1 MKFNPREFIKDNKL
15 VLKNSVGNRLV
26 AAVAVMALPIALL
39 TFAVYQAQEEKVS
52 QAVAEEKG
60 MSYLRPVLD
69 LMVTL
74 SERRDITALQLSS
87 YSSFQ
92 NLLEEQ
98 TARVDDKVAA
108 VSSAQSK
115 YASSL
120 GESESWQQ
128 VENNWQALREDSLN
142 FSEDRGLPEHNLLL
156 AELFDHGSRV
166 ADLSGLSLDPGA
178 ESSRMIDFS
187 VNKMPRLLDQLGL
200 LRLRVTEVSE
210 RGSLTVEDNIELTGA
225 KFIVN
230 EQIAELK
237 TDFNLGFKEG
247 TALRAQL
254 EPSFLAFI
262 ESVGRVIEDANIIED
277 DFLLGIEANTGEGY
291 LLEVELESRTEHVF
305 ENATQSIALGAEFL
319 SVVDQ
324 NLKSHL
330 QARVDAAVATQN
342 VYLGSAAL
350 ALVIA
355 LILSVF
361 TIRSVTTPIAKLN
374 AVALAV
380 AEGDS
385 EARSGLSSSDEI
397 GELGRQV
404 DLMIDTQVATAQ
416 QISEENEQLNDSI
429 IGILQ
434 AASVLTTN
442 DLTVKVPVAEDITGA
457 ISDAL
462 NTISGSTSDVL
473 GEVVSIAELVAERAG
488 EVQGQATTVTSLS
501 EEERKV
507 VASAK
512 QRLDTA
518 STSMMKIAQT
528 ARLCNEAAGEAIGT
542 TEQAQATVGGTIGGI
557 NLIRDTIR
565 ETEKR
570 IKRLGERSQEIGG
583 VVSLINN
590 IAERTHILALNASMH
605 AASAGEA
612 GRGFAVV
619 ANEVQRL
626 AENSREA
633 TADISSLVNN
643 IQVETADT
651 VVTMNEVISRV
662 VSGTALAEQAG
673 NEMKETRETTAKL
686 VNLVEQIASDSL
698 NQAKLSKVLRED
710 HDAIEDSST
719 QTYQNLEA
727 QMGNTKSLVALSSR
741 LLESVG
747 VFTLPRKISNVTP
760 IDSAVDNAVDVGLQ
774 SAELGA

>member
-1 MKFNPREFIKDNKL
+1 MKFNPREIIKDKKL
-15 VLKNSVGNRLV
+15 VLKNSVGNRL
-26 AAVAVMALPIALL
+26 AGAVFVMVLPIALL
-39 TFAVYQAQEEKVS
+39 TFAVYQDQEEKVS
-52 QAVAEEKG
+52 QAVSEEQG

-98 TARVDDKVAA
+98 TAKVDAKVEA
-108 VSSAQSK
+108 VSMAQGRNGKLLDQS
-115 YASSL
+115 
-120 GESESWQQ
+120 
-128 VENNWQALREDSLN
+128 NNWKNIQENWQVLREDSLN
-142 FSEDRGLPEHNLLL
+142 FSEDRGLPEHNSLLTD
-156 AELFDHGSRV
+156 LFKHSSNV
-166 ADLSGLSLDPGA
+166 ADQAGLYLDPGS
-178 ESSRMIDFS
+178 ESSRLIDLS
-187 VNKMPRLLDQLGL
+187 ISKMPRLLDQLGL

-210 RGSLTVEDNIELTGA
+210 RGSLTPEDNIDLTSA
-225 KFIVN
+225 KSIVMT
-230 EQIAELK
+230 QLDGLT
-237 TDFNLGFKEG
+237 TDFNLAFAEG
-247 TALRAQL
+247 TELRNHL
-254 EPSFLAFI
+254 EPAFVAFT
-262 ESVGRVIEDANIIED
+262 ESVARVTEDANIIED
-277 DFLLGIEANTGEGY
+277 DFLLGLEANTGDGY
-291 LLEVELESRTEHVF
+291 LLEVELESRTDHVF
-305 ENATQSIALGAEFL
+305 ENATNAIALGADFL
-319 SVVDQ
+319 SAVDGQ
-324 NLKSHL
+324 LKVYL
-330 QARVDAAVATQN
+330 QTRVDAAVATQN
-342 VYLGSAAL
+342 MYLGSAAL
-350 ALVIA
+350 ALVVA
-355 LILSVF
+355 LLLSVF
-361 TIRSVTTPIAKLN
+361 TIRSVTTPIAALN

-380 AEGDS
+380 AQGDT
-385 EARSGLSSSDEI
+385 EARSGLTSSDEI
-397 GELGRQV
+397 GELGQQV
-404 DLMIDTQVATAQ
+404 DRMIDTQVETAR

-434 AASVLTTN
+434 AASALTTN

-462 NTISGSTSDVL
+462 NTISRSTSDVL
-473 GEVVSIAELVAERAG
+473 GEVVGIAELVAERAD

-501 EEERKV
+501 EAERKV

-518 STSMMKIAQT
+518 SSSMMKIAQT
-528 ARLCNEAAGEAIGT
+528 ARLCNEAAGDAIGT
-542 TEQAQATVGGTIGGI
+542 TEQAQSTVGDTIEGI

-633 TADISSLVNN
+633 TADIASLVNN

-662 VSGTALAEQAG
+662 VSGTALAERAG
-673 NEMKETRETTAKL
+673 SEMKETRETTAKL
-686 VNLVEQIASDSL
+686 VSLVEQIASDSL
-698 NQAKLSKVLRED
+698 SQAKLSKVLRED

-719 QTYQNLEA
+719 QTFENLET
-727 QMGNTKSLVALSSR
+727 QMGQTQSLVSLSTR
-741 LLESVG
+741 LLKSVG
-747 VFTLPRKISNVTP
+747 VFTLPRTTSNVTA
-760 IDSAVDNAVDVGLQ
+760 IDSAVDTQLK

>member
-1 MKFNPREFIKDNKL
+1 MKFNPREFIKGNKL

-26 AAVAVMALPIALL
+26 TAVAVMALPIALL
-39 TFAVYQAQEEKVS
+39 TFAVYQTQEEKVS
-52 QAVAEEKG
+52 QAVAEEQG

-98 TARVDDKVAA
+98 TTRVDDKVAA
-108 VSSAQSK
+108 VDSAHNK
-115 YASSL
+115 YASML
-120 GESESWQQ
+120 GQSDSWQQ
-128 VENNWQALREDSLN
+128 IAGNWQTLREDNLN
-142 FSEDRGLPEHNLLL
+142 FSQDRGLPEHNLLL
-156 AELFDHGSRV
+156 SELFAHGSRV
-166 ADLSGLSLDPGA
+166 ADQSGLNLDPGN
-178 ESSRMIDFS
+178 ESSRMIDLS

-225 KFIVN
+225 KFIVK
-230 EQIAELK
+230 EQINELK
-237 TDFNLGFKEG
+237 TDFNLAFNEG
-247 TALRAQL
+247 SVLRARL
-254 EPSFLAFI
+254 EPTFLSFI
-262 ESVGRVIEDANIIED
+262 ESVSQVIEDANIIED

-319 SVVDQ
+319 AVVDQ

-330 QARVDAAVATQN
+330 QARVDEAVATQN
-342 VYLGSAAL
+342 IYLGSAAL
-350 ALVIA
+350 ALFVA
-355 LILSVF
+355 LVLSVL
-361 TIRSVTTPIAKLN
+361 TIRSVTTPIARLN

-434 AASVLTTN
+434 AASALTTN

-462 NTISGSTSDVL
+462 NTISRSTSDVL
-473 GEVVSIAELVAERAG
+473 GEVVGIAELVAERAD

-501 EEERKV
+501 EDERKV

-518 STSMMKIAQT
+518 SSSMMKIAQT
-528 ARLCNEAAGEAIGT
+528 ARLCNEAAGDAIGT
-542 TEQAQATVGGTIGGI
+542 TEQAQSTVGDTIEGI

-633 TADISSLVNN
+633 TADIASLVNN

-673 NEMKETRETTAKL
+673 SEMKETRETTAKL
-686 VNLVEQIASDSL
+686 VGLVEQIASDSL

-719 QTYQNLEA
+719 QTYENLDA
-727 QMGNTKSLVALSSR
+727 QMGNTKSLVNLSTR

-747 VFTLPRKISNVTP
+747 VFTLPRKVSNVTP
-760 IDSAVDNAVDVGLQ
+760 IDSALDTGLQ

>member
-1 MKFNPREFIKDNKL
+1 MKFNPREFIKGNKL

-26 AAVAVMALPIALL
+26 TAVAVMALPIALL
-39 TFAVYQAQEEKVS
+39 TFAVYQTQEEKVS
-52 QAVAEEKG
+52 QAVAEEQG

-98 TARVDDKVAA
+98 TTRVDDKVAA
-108 VSSAQSK
+108 VDSAHNK
-115 YASSL
+115 YASML
-120 GESESWQQ
+120 GQSDSWQQ
-128 VENNWQALREDSLN
+128 IAGNWQTLREDNLN
-142 FSEDRGLPEHNLLL
+142 FSQDRGLPEHNLLL
-156 AELFDHGSRV
+156 SELFAHGSRV
-166 ADLSGLSLDPGA
+166 ADQSGLNLDPGN
-178 ESSRMIDFS
+178 ESSRMIDLS

-225 KFIVN
+225 KFIVK
-230 EQIAELK
+230 EQINELK
-237 TDFNLGFKEG
+237 TDFNLAFNEG
-247 TALRAQL
+247 SVLRARL
-254 EPSFLAFI
+254 EPTFLSFI
-262 ESVGRVIEDANIIED
+262 ESVSQVIEDANIIED

-319 SVVDQ
+319 AVVDQ

-330 QARVDAAVATQN
+330 QARVDEAVATQN
-342 VYLGSAAL
+342 IYLGSAAL
-350 ALVIA
+350 ALFVA
-355 LILSVF
+355 LVLSVL

-434 AASVLTTN
+434 AASALTTN

-462 NTISGSTSDVL
+462 NTISRSTSDVL
-473 GEVVSIAELVAERAG
+473 GEVVGIAELVAERAD

-501 EEERKV
+501 EDERKV

-518 STSMMKIAQT
+518 SSSMMKIAQT
-528 ARLCNEAAGEAIGT
+528 ARLCNEAAGDAIGT
-542 TEQAQATVGGTIGGI
+542 TEQAQSTVGDTIEGI

-633 TADISSLVNN
+633 TADIASLVNN

-673 NEMKETRETTAKL
+673 SEMKETRETTAKL
-686 VNLVEQIASDSL
+686 VGLVEQIASDSL

-719 QTYQNLEA
+719 QTYENLDA
-727 QMGNTKSLVALSSR
+727 QMGNTKSLVNLSTR

-747 VFTLPRKISNVTP
+747 VFTLPRKVSNVTP
-760 IDSAVDNAVDVGLQ
+760 IDSALDTGLQ

>member
-1 MKFNPREFIKDNKL
+1 MKFNPREFIKDNKR
-15 VLKNSVGNRLV
+15 VFKNSVGNRLV
-26 AAVAVMALPIALL
+26 AAVAVLALPIALL
-39 TFAVYQAQEEKVS
+39 TYTVYQTQEEKVS
-52 QAVAEEKG
+52 QAVAEEQG

-98 TARVDDKVAA
+98 TTRVDDKVAA
-108 VSSAQSK
+108 VGSAHNR
-115 YASSL
+115 YANML
-120 GESESWQQ
+120 GGSDSWQQ
-128 VENNWQALREDSLN
+128 IESNWQTLREDNLN
-142 FSEDRGLPEHNLLL
+142 FSQDRGLPEHNLLL
-156 AELFDHGSRV
+156 TELFAHGSRV
-166 ADLSGLSLDPGA
+166 AEQSGLNLDPGN
-178 ESSRMIDFS
+178 ESSSMIDLS
-187 VNKMPRLLDQLGL
+187 INKMPRLLDQLGL

-230 EQIAELK
+230 AQIDELK
-237 TDFNLGFKEG
+237 TDFYLAFSEG
-247 TALRAQL
+247 SSLRTQL
-254 EPSFLAFI
+254 EPTFLAFI
-262 ESVGRVIEDANIIED
+262 ESVSQVIEDANIIED

-305 ENATQSIALGAEFL
+305 ENATQSIALGSEFL
-319 SVVDQ
+319 AVVDQ
-324 NLKSHL
+324 NLKLNL
-330 QARVDAAVATQN
+330 QARVDDALATQN

-350 ALVIA
+350 ALVVA
-355 LILSVF
+355 LFLSVF
-361 TIRSVTTPIAKLN
+361 TIRSVTTPIARLN

-385 EARSGLSSSDEI
+385 EARSGLNSSDEI

-416 QISEENEQLNDSI
+416 QITEENEQLNDSI

-434 AASVLTTN
+434 AASALTTN

-462 NTISGSTSDVL
+462 NTISRSTSDVL
-473 GEVVSIAELVAERAG
+473 GEVVGIAELVAERAD

-507 VASAK
+507 VANAK

-518 STSMMKIAQT
+518 SNSMMKIAQT

-542 TEQAQATVGGTIGGI
+542 TEQAQATVGDTIEGI

-633 TADISSLVNN
+633 TADIASLVNN

-673 NEMKETRETTAKL
+673 SEMKETRETTAKL

-719 QTYQNLEA
+719 QTYENLDA
-727 QMGNTKSLVALSSR
+727 QMGNTKSLVNLSTR

-747 VFTLPRKISNVTP
+747 VFTLPRQASNVTP
-760 IDSAVDNAVDVGLQ
+760 IDSALDTSLQ
-774 SAELGA
+774 TAEQGA

>member
-39 TFAVYQAQEEKVS
+39 TFAVYQTQEEKVS

-108 VSSAQSK
+108 VGSAQGQ
-115 YASSL
+115 YAGNL
-120 GESESWQQ
+120 GESDSWQQ
-128 VENNWQALREDSLN
+128 VESNWQALREDSLN
-142 FSEDRGLPEHNLLL
+142 FSNDRGLPEHNLLL
-156 AELFDHGSRV
+156 AQLFDHGSRV
-166 ADLSGLSLDPGA
+166 ADVSGLSLDPGA

-237 TDFNLGFKEG
+237 TDFNLGFQEG

-254 EPSFLAFI
+254 EPTFLAFI

-277 DFLLGIEANTGEGY
+277 DFLLGIEENTGEGY
-291 LLEVELESRTEHVF
+291 LLEVQLESRTEHVF

-319 SVVDQ
+319 NVVDQ
-324 NLKSHL
+324 NLRTHL
-330 QARVDAAVATQN
+330 QIRVDEAVATQN

-350 ALVIA
+350 ALVVA

-361 TIRSVTTPIAKLN
+361 TIRSVTAPIAKLN

-380 AEGDS
+380 AEGDA

-434 AASVLTTN
+434 AASSLTTN

-462 NTISGSTSDVL
+462 NTISNSTSDVL
-473 GEVVSIAELVAERAG
+473 GEVVGIAELVAERAG

-501 EEERKV
+501 EDERKV

-518 STSMMKIAQT
+518 SSSMMKIAQT
-528 ARLCNEAAGEAIGT
+528 ARLCNEAAGAAIGT
-542 TEQAQATVGGTIGGI
+542 TEQAQATVGDTIGGI

-633 TADISSLVNN
+633 TADIASLVNN

-673 NEMKETRETTAKL
+673 SEMKETRETTAKL

-698 NQAKLSKVLRED
+698 NQAKLNKVLRED

-719 QTYQNLEA
+719 QTYENLEA
-727 QMGNTKSLVALSSR
+727 QMGNTKSLVNLSTR

-747 VFTLPRKISNVTP
+747 VFTLPRKASNVTP
-760 IDSAVDNAVDVGLQ
+760 IDSSVDVGLQ

>member
-1 MKFNPREFIKDNKL
+1 
-15 VLKNSVGNRLV
+15 
-26 AAVAVMALPIALL
+26 
-39 TFAVYQAQEEKVS
+39 
-52 QAVAEEKG
+52 
-60 MSYLRPVLD
+60 
-69 LMVTL
+69 
-74 SERRDITALQLSS
+74 
-87 YSSFQ
+87 
-92 NLLEEQ
+92 
-98 TARVDDKVAA
+98 
-108 VSSAQSK
+108 
-115 YASSL
+115 
-120 GESESWQQ
+120 
-128 VENNWQALREDSLN
+128 
-142 FSEDRGLPEHNLLL
+142 
-156 AELFDHGSRV
+156 
-166 ADLSGLSLDPGA
+166 
-178 ESSRMIDFS
+178 MIDFS
-187 VNKMPRLLDQLGL
+187 VYKMPRFLDQLGL
-200 LRLRVTEVSE
+200 LRLRLTEVSE

-225 KFIVN
+225 KFVVN

-237 TDFNLGFKEG
+237 TTFDLSFEDG
-247 TALRAQL
+247 TAVRAQL
-254 EPSFLAFI
+254 EPTFLAFI
-262 ESVGRVIEDANIIED
+262 ESVERVIEDANIIED
-277 DFLLGIEANTGEGY
+277 DFLLGIETNTGEGY
-291 LLEVELESRTEHVF
+291 LLEVELEGRTEQVF
-305 ENATQSIALGAEFL
+305 ENATKSIALGAEFL
-319 SVVDQ
+319 RAVEQ

-330 QARVDAAVATQN
+330 QSRVDEAIATQN
-342 VYLGSAAL
+342 LYLGSAAL
-350 ALVIA
+350 ALIVA
-355 LILSVF
+355 LLLAVF

-380 AEGDS
+380 AKGDS
-385 EARSGLSSSDEI
+385 DARSGLTSSDEI

-416 QISEENEQLNDSI
+416 QITEENDQLNESI
-429 IGILQ
+429 ISILQ

-462 NTISGSTSDVL
+462 NTISNSTAEVL
-473 GEVVSIAELVAERAG
+473 GEVVGIAELVAERAN
-488 EVQGQATTVTSLS
+488 EVQGQASAVTSLS

-507 VASAK
+507 VANAK
-512 QRLDTA
+512 QRLDSA

-542 TEQAQATVGGTIGGI
+542 TEQAQATVGDTIGGI

-570 IKRLGERSQEIGG
+570 IKRLGERSQEVGG

-673 NEMKETRETTAKL
+673 NEMKETQQTTAKL
-686 VNLVEQIASDSL
+686 VSLVEQIANDSL

-719 QTYQNLEA
+719 QTYKNLEA
-727 QMGNTKSLVALSSR
+727 QMGNTKSLVSLSTN
-741 LLESVG
+741 LLASVG
-747 VFTLPRKISNVTP
+747 VFTLPRKVSNVTP
-760 IDSAVDNAVDVGLQ
+760 IDSTVDVGLQ

>member
-1 MKFNPREFIKDNKL
+1 MKFNPREFIKDNKSL
-15 VLKNSVGNRLV
+15 FKNSVGNRLV
-26 AAVAVMALPIALL
+26 AAVAVMALPIAFL
-39 TFAVYQAQEEKVS
+39 TFAVYQTQQEKVS
-52 QAVAEEKG
+52 LAVAEEKG

-74 SERRDITALQLSS
+74 SERRDIAALQLSS

-98 TARVDDKVAA
+98 TARVDDRVAA
-108 VSSAQSK
+108 VASAQGE
-115 YASSL
+115 YASSF
-120 GESESWQQ
+120 GESDSWQKI
-128 VENNWQALREDSLN
+128 ESNWQALREDTLN
-142 FSEDRGLPEHNLLL
+142 FSQDRGLPEHNSLLTQ
-156 AELFDHGSRV
+156 LFDHSSTV
-166 ADLSGLSLDPGA
+166 ADMSGLSIDPAA
-178 ESSRMIDFS
+178 ESSHMIDFS

-225 KFIVN
+225 KFVVK
-230 EQIAELK
+230 EQIEEIK
-237 TDFNLGFKEG
+237 TSFNLGFEEG
-247 TALRAQL
+247 SELRAEL
-254 EPSFLAFI
+254 EPTFLAFI
-262 ESVGRVIEDANIIED
+262 ESVERVIEDANIIED
-277 DFLLGIEANTGEGY
+277 DFLLGIETNTGEGY

-305 ENATQSIALGAEFL
+305 ENATKSIALGAEFL
-319 SVVDQ
+319 SEVEQ
-324 NLKSHL
+324 SLRSHL
-330 QARVDAAVATQN
+330 QARVNTAVATQN
-342 VYLGSAAL
+342 IYLGSAAL
-350 ALVIA
+350 ALIIA

-385 EARSGLSSSDEI
+385 QARSGLSSSDEI
-397 GELGRQV
+397 GDLGRQV

-434 AASVLTTN
+434 AASALTTN

-462 NTISGSTSDVL
+462 NTISNSTSEVL
-473 GEVVSIAELVAERAG
+473 GEVVGIAELVAKRAD

-507 VASAK
+507 VADAK

-542 TEQAQATVGGTIGGI
+542 TEQAQATVGDTIGGI

-570 IKRLGERSQEIGG
+570 IKRLGERSQEVGG

-673 NEMKETRETTAKL
+673 NEMKETQETTAKL
-686 VNLVEQIASDSL
+686 VNLVEQIANDSL

-719 QTYQNLEA
+719 QTYKNLEA
-727 QMGNTKSLVALSSR
+727 QMGNTKSLVGLSTR

-747 VFTLPRKISNVTP
+747 VFTLPRKVSNVRP
-760 IDSAVDNAVDVGLQ
+760 IDSAVDAGLQ
-774 SAELGA
+774 SAEQGA

>member
-1 MKFNPREFIKDNKL
+1 MKFNPREFIQNNQQ
-15 VLKNSVGNRLV
+15 VFKNSVGNRLV
-26 AAVAVMALPIALL
+26 AAIVVMALPIVLL
-39 TFAVYQAQEEKVS
+39 TITVYQTQQEKVS
-52 QAVAEEKG
+52 QAIAEAEG
-60 MSYLRPVLD
+60 LSYLRPVLG
-69 LMVTL
+69 LMVSL

-98 TARVDDKVAA
+98 TARVDERVAA
-108 VSSAQSK
+108 VAAAQNQ
-115 YASSL
+115 YADNL
-120 GESESWQQ
+120 GESNSWQQ
-128 VENNWQALREDSLN
+128 IESNWQALREDNLN

-156 AELFDHGSRV
+156 AELFDHSSTV
-166 ADLSGLSLDPGA
+166 ADVSGLSLDPGT

-187 VNKMPRLLDQLGL
+187 VYKMPRFLDQLGL
-200 LRLRVTEVSE
+200 LRLRLTEVSE

-225 KFIVN
+225 KFVVN

-237 TDFNLGFKEG
+237 TTFDLSFEDG
-247 TALRAQL
+247 TAVRAQL
-254 EPSFLAFI
+254 EPTFLAFI
-262 ESVGRVIEDANIIED
+262 ESVERVIEDANIIED
-277 DFLLGIEANTGEGY
+277 DFLLGIETNTGEGY
-291 LLEVELESRTEHVF
+291 LLEVELEGRTEQVF
-305 ENATQSIALGAEFL
+305 ENATKSIALGAEFL
-319 SVVDQ
+319 RAVEQ

-330 QARVDAAVATQN
+330 QSRVDEAIATQN
-342 VYLGSAAL
+342 LYLGSAAL
-350 ALVIA
+350 ALIVA
-355 LILSVF
+355 LLLAVF

-380 AEGDS
+380 AKGDS
-385 EARSGLSSSDEI
+385 DARSGLTSSDEI

-416 QISEENEQLNDSI
+416 QITEENDQLNESI
-429 IGILQ
+429 ISILQ

-462 NTISGSTSDVL
+462 NTISNSTAEVL
-473 GEVVSIAELVAERAG
+473 GEVVGIAELVAERAN
-488 EVQGQATTVTSLS
+488 EVQGQASAVTSLS

-507 VASAK
+507 VANAK
-512 QRLDTA
+512 QRLDSA

-542 TEQAQATVGGTIGGI
+542 TEQAQATVGDTIGGI

-570 IKRLGERSQEIGG
+570 IKRLGERSQEVGG

-673 NEMKETRETTAKL
+673 NEMKETQQTTAKL
-686 VNLVEQIASDSL
+686 VSLVEQIANDSL

-719 QTYQNLEA
+719 QTYKNLEA
-727 QMGNTKSLVALSSR
+727 QMGNTKSLVSLSTN
-741 LLESVG
+741 LLASVG
-747 VFTLPRKISNVTP
+747 VFTLPRKVSNVTP
-760 IDSAVDNAVDVGLQ
+760 IDSAVDVGLQ

>member
-1 MKFNPREFIKDNKL
+1 MKFNPREFIKGNKL

-26 AAVAVMALPIALL
+26 TAVAVMALPIALL
-39 TFAVYQAQEEKVS
+39 TFAVYQTQEEKVS
-52 QAVAEEKG
+52 QAVAEEQG

-98 TARVDDKVAA
+98 TTRVDDKVAA
-108 VSSAQSK
+108 VDSAHNK
-115 YASSL
+115 YASML
-120 GESESWQQ
+120 GQSDSWQQ
-128 VENNWQALREDSLN
+128 IASNWQTLREDNLN
-142 FSEDRGLPEHNLLL
+142 FSQDRGLPEHNLLL
-156 AELFDHGSRV
+156 SELFAHGSRV
-166 ADLSGLSLDPGA
+166 ADQSGLNLDPGN
-178 ESSRMIDFS
+178 ESSRMIDLS

-225 KFIVN
+225 KFIVK
-230 EQIAELK
+230 EQINELK
-237 TDFNLGFKEG
+237 TDFNLAFNEG
-247 TALRAQL
+247 SALRARL
-254 EPSFLAFI
+254 EPTFLSFI
-262 ESVGRVIEDANIIED
+262 ESVSQVIEDANIIED

-305 ENATQSIALGAEFL
+305 EHATQSIALGAEFL
-319 SVVDQ
+319 AVVDQ

-330 QARVDAAVATQN
+330 QARVDDAVATQN
-342 VYLGSAAL
+342 IYLGSAAL
-350 ALVIA
+350 ALFVA
-355 LILSVF
+355 LVLSVL
-361 TIRSVTTPIAKLN
+361 TIRSVTTPIARLN

-385 EARSGLSSSDEI
+385 EARSGLNSSDEI

-434 AASVLTTN
+434 AASALTTN

-462 NTISGSTSDVL
+462 NTISRSTSDVL
-473 GEVVSIAELVAERAG
+473 GEVVGIAELVAERAD

-518 STSMMKIAQT
+518 SSSMMKIAQT

-542 TEQAQATVGGTIGGI
+542 TEQAQATVGDTIEGI

-633 TADISSLVNN
+633 TADIASLVNN

-673 NEMKETRETTAKL
+673 SEMKETRETTAKL
-686 VNLVEQIASDSL
+686 VGLVEQIASDSL

-719 QTYQNLEA
+719 QTYENLDA
-727 QMGNTKSLVALSSR
+727 QMGNTKSLVNLSTR

-747 VFTLPRKISNVTP
+747 VFTLPRQASNVTP
-760 IDSAVDNAVDVGLQ
+760 IDSALDTSLQ
-774 SAELGA
+774 TAEQGA

>member
-39 TFAVYQAQEEKVS
+39 TFAVYQTQEEKVS

-108 VSSAQSK
+108 VGSAQSQ
-115 YASSL
+115 YAGNL
-120 GESESWQQ
+120 GESDSWQQ
-128 VENNWQALREDSLN
+128 VESNWQALREDSLN
-142 FSEDRGLPEHNLLL
+142 FSNDRGLPEHNLLL
-156 AELFDHGSRV
+156 AQLFDHGSRV
-166 ADLSGLSLDPGA
+166 ADVSGLSLDPGA

-230 EQIAELK
+230 EQIEELK
-237 TDFNLGFKEG
+237 TDFNLGFQEG

-254 EPSFLAFI
+254 EPTFLAFI

-277 DFLLGIEANTGEGY
+277 DFLLGIEENTGEGY
-291 LLEVELESRTEHVF
+291 LLEVQLESRTEHVF

-319 SVVDQ
+319 NVVDQ
-324 NLKSHL
+324 NLRSHL
-330 QARVDAAVATQN
+330 QIRVDEAVATQN

-350 ALVIA
+350 ALVVA

-361 TIRSVTTPIAKLN
+361 TIRSVTAPIAKLN

-380 AEGDS
+380 AEGDA

-434 AASVLTTN
+434 AASSLTTN

-462 NTISGSTSDVL
+462 NTISNSTSDVL
-473 GEVVSIAELVAERAG
+473 GEVVGIAELVAERAG

-501 EEERKV
+501 EDERKV

-518 STSMMKIAQT
+518 SSSMMKIAQT

-542 TEQAQATVGGTIGGI
+542 TEQAQATVGDTIGGI

-633 TADISSLVNN
+633 TADIASLVNN

-673 NEMKETRETTAKL
+673 SEMKETRETTAKL

-698 NQAKLSKVLRED
+698 NQAKLNKVLRED

-719 QTYQNLEA
+719 QTYENLEA
-727 QMGNTKSLVALSSR
+727 QMGNTKSLVNLSTR

-747 VFTLPRKISNVTP
+747 VFTLPRKASNVTP
-760 IDSAVDNAVDVGLQ
+760 IDSSVDVGLK

>member
-1 MKFNPREFIKDNKL
+1 MKFNPREFIKGNKL

-26 AAVAVMALPIALL
+26 TAVAVMALPIALL
-39 TFAVYQAQEEKVS
+39 TFAVYQTQEEKVS
-52 QAVAEEKG
+52 QAVAEEQG

-98 TARVDDKVAA
+98 TTRVDDKVAA
-108 VSSAQSK
+108 VDSAHNK
-115 YASSL
+115 YASML
-120 GESESWQQ
+120 GQSDSWQQ
-128 VENNWQALREDSLN
+128 IASNWQTLREDNLN
-142 FSEDRGLPEHNLLL
+142 FSQDRGLPEHNLLL
-156 AELFDHGSRV
+156 SELFAHGSRV
-166 ADLSGLSLDPGA
+166 ADQSGLNLDPGN
-178 ESSRMIDFS
+178 ESSRMIDLS

-225 KFIVN
+225 KFIVK
-230 EQIAELK
+230 EQINELK
-237 TDFNLGFKEG
+237 TDFNLAFNEG
-247 TALRAQL
+247 SALRARL
-254 EPSFLAFI
+254 EPTFLSFI
-262 ESVGRVIEDANIIED
+262 ESVSQVIEDANIIED

-305 ENATQSIALGAEFL
+305 EHATQSIALGAEFL
-319 SVVDQ
+319 AVVDQ

-330 QARVDAAVATQN
+330 QARVDDAVATQN
-342 VYLGSAAL
+342 IYLGSAAL
-350 ALVIA
+350 ALFVA
-355 LILSVF
+355 LVLSVL
-361 TIRSVTTPIAKLN
+361 TIRSVTTPIARLN

-385 EARSGLSSSDEI
+385 EARSGLNSSDEI

-434 AASVLTTN
+434 AASALTTN

-462 NTISGSTSDVL
+462 NTISRSTSDVL
-473 GEVVSIAELVAERAG
+473 GEVVGIAELVAERAD

-501 EEERKV
+501 EEELKV

-518 STSMMKIAQT
+518 SSSMMKIAQT

-542 TEQAQATVGGTIGGI
+542 TEQAQATVGDTIEGI

-633 TADISSLVNN
+633 TADIASLVNN

-673 NEMKETRETTAKL
+673 SEMKETRETTAKL
-686 VNLVEQIASDSL
+686 VGLVEQIASDSL

-719 QTYQNLEA
+719 QTYENLDA
-727 QMGNTKSLVALSSR
+727 QMGNTKSLVNLSTR

-747 VFTLPRKISNVTP
+747 VFTLPRQVSNVTP
-760 IDSAVDNAVDVGLQ
+760 IDSALDIGLQ
-774 SAELGA
+774 TAEQGA

>member
-1 MKFNPREFIKDNKL
+1 MKFKAEELVKNKKL
-15 VLKNSVGNRLV
+15 VLRNSVGNRLA
-26 AAVAVMALPIALL
+26 AAVFAMVLPIALL
-39 TFAVYQAQEEKVS
+39 TFSVYDAQEEKLS
-52 QAVAEEKG
+52 QAVAEEQG

-98 TARVDDKVAA
+98 TARVDDKIGA
-108 VSSAQSK
+108 VNLVHNRYGKSFDQSNN
-115 YASSL
+115 
-120 GESESWQQ
+120 WQQ
-128 VENNWQALREDSLN
+128 VQANWQALREDSLN

-156 AELFDHGSRV
+156 TELFQHSSRV
-166 ADLSGLSLDPGA
+166 ANQSSLNLDPGA
-178 ESSRMIDFS
+178 ESSQMIEMS
-187 VNKMPRLLDQLGL
+187 INTMPRLLDQLGL
-200 LRLRVTEVSE
+200 LRLRITEVSE
-210 RGSLTVEDNIELTGA
+210 RGSLTIEDNIDLTGA
-225 KFIVN
+225 KYIVV
-230 EQIAELK
+230 EQLDELK
-237 TDFNLGFKEG
+237 TDFNLAFPEG
-247 TALRAQL
+247 TQLRNQLDTTFQAFVHSVAQ
-254 EPSFLAFI
+254 
-262 ESVGRVIEDANIIED
+262 VTEDANIIED

-291 LLEVELESRTEHVF
+291 LLEVELESRTDKVF
-305 ENATQSIALGAEFL
+305 ENATQAITLGTDFL
-319 SVVDQ
+319 RTVDQ
-324 NLKSHL
+324 NLKIQL

-342 VYLGSAAL
+342 IYLGSAAL
-350 ALVIA
+350 AFIVA
-355 LILSVF
+355 LLLSVF
-361 TIRSVTTPIAKLN
+361 TIRSVTTPIAALN

-380 AEGDS
+380 ARGDTD
-385 EARSGLSSSDEI
+385 ARSGLSSNDEI
-397 GELGRQV
+397 GQLGQQV
-404 DLMIDTQVATAQ
+404 DKMIETQVETAR

-434 AASVLTTN
+434 AANALTTN

-462 NTISGSTSDVL
+462 NTISRSTSDVL
-473 GEVVSIAELVAERAG
+473 GEVVGIAELVAERAD
-488 EVQGQATTVTSLS
+488 EVQDQAATVTSIS
-501 EEERKV
+501 ESERKV
-507 VASAK
+507 VTSAK

-518 STSMMKIAQT
+518 SASMMKIAQT
-528 ARLCNEAAGEAIGT
+528 ARLCNDAAGEAIGT
-542 TEQAQATVGGTIGGI
+542 TEQAQATVGDTIEGI

-633 TADISSLVNN
+633 TADIASLVNN

-651 VVTMNEVISRV
+651 VVTMNDVISRV
-662 VSGTALAEQAG
+662 VSGTALAERAG

-686 VNLVEQIASDSL
+686 VHLVEQIASDSL
-698 NQAKLSKVLRED
+698 SQAKLSKVLRED

-719 QTYQNLEA
+719 QTYENLEV
-727 QMGNTKSLVALSSR
+727 QMGHTQSLVGLSTR

-747 VFTLPRKISNVTP
+747 VFTLPTKTADITSIETASVAD
-760 IDSAVDNAVDVGLQ
+760 IHLQAADLSA
-774 SAELGA
+774 

>member
-1 MKFNPREFIKDNKL
+1 MKFNPREIIKDKKL
-15 VLKNSVGNRLV
+15 VLKNSVGNRL
-26 AAVAVMALPIALL
+26 AGAVFVMVLPIALL
-39 TFAVYQAQEEKVS
+39 TFAVYQDQEEKVS
-52 QAVAEEKG
+52 QAVSEEQG

-98 TARVDDKVAA
+98 TAKVDAKVEA
-108 VSSAQSK
+108 VSMAQGRNGKLLDQS
-115 YASSL
+115 
-120 GESESWQQ
+120 
-128 VENNWQALREDSLN
+128 NNWKNIQENWQVLREDSLN
-142 FSEDRGLPEHNLLL
+142 FSEDRGLPEHNSLLTD
-156 AELFDHGSRV
+156 LFKHSSNV
-166 ADLSGLSLDPGA
+166 ADQAGLYLDPGS
-178 ESSRMIDFS
+178 ESSRLIDLS
-187 VNKMPRLLDQLGL
+187 ISKMPRLLDQLGL

-210 RGSLTVEDNIELTGA
+210 RGSLTPEDNIDLTSA
-225 KFIVN
+225 KSIVMT
-230 EQIAELK
+230 QLDGLT
-237 TDFNLGFKEG
+237 TDFNLAFAEG
-247 TALRAQL
+247 SELRNHL
-254 EPSFLAFI
+254 EPAFVAFT
-262 ESVGRVIEDANIIED
+262 ESVARVTEDANIIED
-277 DFLLGIEANTGEGY
+277 DFLLGLEANTGDGY
-291 LLEVELESRTEHVF
+291 LLEVELESRTDHVF
-305 ENATQSIALGAEFL
+305 ENATNAIALGADFL
-319 SVVDQ
+319 SAVDGQ
-324 NLKSHL
+324 LKGYL

-342 VYLGSAAL
+342 MYLGSAAL
-350 ALVIA
+350 ALVVA
-355 LILSVF
+355 LLLSVF
-361 TIRSVTTPIAKLN
+361 TIRSVTTPIAALN

-380 AEGDS
+380 AQGDT
-385 EARSGLSSSDEI
+385 EARSGLTSSDEI
-397 GELGRQV
+397 GELGQQV
-404 DLMIDTQVATAQ
+404 DRMIDTQVETAR

-434 AASVLTTN
+434 AASALTTN

-462 NTISGSTSDVL
+462 NTISRSTSDVL
-473 GEVVSIAELVAERAG
+473 GEVVGIAELVAERAD

-501 EEERKV
+501 EAERKV

-518 STSMMKIAQT
+518 SSSMMKIAQT
-528 ARLCNEAAGEAIGT
+528 ARLCNEAAGDAIGT
-542 TEQAQATVGGTIGGI
+542 TEQAQSTVGDTIEGI

-633 TADISSLVNN
+633 TADIASLVNN

-662 VSGTALAEQAG
+662 VSGTALAERAG
-673 NEMKETRETTAKL
+673 SEMKETRETTAKL
-686 VNLVEQIASDSL
+686 VSLVEQIASDSL
-698 NQAKLSKVLRED
+698 SQAKLSKVLRED

-719 QTYQNLEA
+719 QTFENLET
-727 QMGNTKSLVALSSR
+727 QMGQTQSLVSLSTR
-741 LLESVG
+741 LLTSVG
-747 VFTLPRKISNVTP
+747 VFTLPRTTSNVTA
-760 IDSAVDNAVDVGLQ
+760 IDSAVDTQLK

>member
-1 MKFNPREFIKDNKL
+1 MKFNPREIIKDKKL
-15 VLKNSVGNRLV
+15 VLKNSVGNRL
-26 AAVAVMALPIALL
+26 AGAVFVMVLPIALL
-39 TFAVYQAQEEKVS
+39 TFAVYQDQEEKVS
-52 QAVAEEKG
+52 QAVSEEQG

-98 TARVDDKVAA
+98 TAKVDAKVEA
-108 VSSAQSK
+108 VSMAQGRNGKLLDQS
-115 YASSL
+115 
-120 GESESWQQ
+120 
-128 VENNWQALREDSLN
+128 NNWKNIQENWQVLREDSLN
-142 FSEDRGLPEHNLLL
+142 FSEDRGLPEHNSLLTD
-156 AELFDHGSRV
+156 LFKHSSNV
-166 ADLSGLSLDPGA
+166 ADQAGLYLDPGS
-178 ESSRMIDFS
+178 ESSRLIDLS
-187 VNKMPRLLDQLGL
+187 ISKMPRLLDQLGL

-210 RGSLTVEDNIELTGA
+210 RGSLTPEDNIDLTSA
-225 KFIVN
+225 KSIVMT
-230 EQIAELK
+230 QLDGLT
-237 TDFNLGFKEG
+237 TDFNLAFAEG
-247 TALRAQL
+247 SELRNHL
-254 EPSFLAFI
+254 EPAFVAFT
-262 ESVGRVIEDANIIED
+262 ESVARVTEDANIIED
-277 DFLLGIEANTGEGY
+277 DFLLGLEANTGDGY
-291 LLEVELESRTEHVF
+291 LLEVELESRTDHVF
-305 ENATQSIALGAEFL
+305 ENATNAIALGADFL
-319 SVVDQ
+319 SAVDGQ
-324 NLKSHL
+324 LKGYL

-342 VYLGSAAL
+342 MYLGSAAL
-350 ALVIA
+350 ALVVA
-355 LILSVF
+355 LLLSVF
-361 TIRSVTTPIAKLN
+361 TIRSVTTPIAALN

-380 AEGDS
+380 AQGDT
-385 EARSGLSSSDEI
+385 EARSGLTSSDEI
-397 GELGRQV
+397 GELGQQV
-404 DLMIDTQVATAQ
+404 DRMIDTQVETAR

-434 AASVLTTN
+434 AASALTTN

-462 NTISGSTSDVL
+462 NTISRSTSDVL
-473 GEVVSIAELVAERAG
+473 GEVVGIAELVAERAD

-501 EEERKV
+501 EAERKV

-518 STSMMKIAQT
+518 SSSMMKIAQT
-528 ARLCNEAAGEAIGT
+528 ARLCNEAAGDAIGT
-542 TEQAQATVGGTIGGI
+542 TEQAQSTVGDTIEGI

-633 TADISSLVNN
+633 TADIASLVNN

-662 VSGTALAEQAG
+662 VSGTALAERAG
-673 NEMKETRETTAKL
+673 SEMKETRETTAKL
-686 VNLVEQIASDSL
+686 VSLVEQIASDSL
-698 NQAKLSKVLRED
+698 SQAKLSKVLRED

-719 QTYQNLEA
+719 QTFENLET
-727 QMGNTKSLVALSSR
+727 QMGQTQSLVSLSTR
-741 LLESVG
+741 LLTSVG
-747 VFTLPRKISNVTP
+747 VFTLPRTTSNVRA
-760 IDSAVDNAVDVGLQ
+760 IDSAVDTQLK

>member
-1 MKFNPREFIKDNKL
+1 MKFNPREIIKDKKL
-15 VLKNSVGNRLV
+15 VLKNSVGNRL
-26 AAVAVMALPIALL
+26 AGAVFVMVLPIALL
-39 TFAVYQAQEEKVS
+39 TFAVYQDQEEKVS
-52 QAVAEEKG
+52 QAVSEEQG

-98 TARVDDKVAA
+98 TAKVDAKIEA
-108 VSSAQSK
+108 VSMAQGRNGKLLDKS
-115 YASSL
+115 
-120 GESESWQQ
+120 
-128 VENNWQALREDSLN
+128 NNWKNIQENWQVLREDSLN
-142 FSEDRGLPEHNLLL
+142 FSEDRGLPEHNSLLTD
-156 AELFDHGSRV
+156 LFKHSSNV
-166 ADLSGLSLDPGA
+166 ADQAGLYLDPGS
-178 ESSRMIDFS
+178 ESSRLIDLS
-187 VNKMPRLLDQLGL
+187 ISKMPRLLDQLGL

-210 RGSLTVEDNIELTGA
+210 RGSLTPEDNIDLTSA
-225 KFIVN
+225 KSIVMT
-230 EQIAELK
+230 QLDGLT
-237 TDFNLGFKEG
+237 TDFNLAFAEG
-247 TALRAQL
+247 SELRNHL
-254 EPSFLAFI
+254 EPAFVAFT
-262 ESVGRVIEDANIIED
+262 ESVARVTEDANIIED
-277 DFLLGIEANTGEGY
+277 DFLLGLEANTGDGY
-291 LLEVELESRTEHVF
+291 LLEVELESRTDHVF
-305 ENATQSIALGAEFL
+305 ENATNAIALGADFL
-319 SVVDQ
+319 SAVDGQ
-324 NLKSHL
+324 LKVYL
-330 QARVDAAVATQN
+330 QTRVDAAVATQN
-342 VYLGSAAL
+342 MYLGSAAL
-350 ALVIA
+350 ALVVA
-355 LILSVF
+355 LLLSVF
-361 TIRSVTTPIAKLN
+361 TIRSVTTPIAALN

-380 AEGDS
+380 AQGDT
-385 EARSGLSSSDEI
+385 EARSGLTSSDEI
-397 GELGRQV
+397 GELGQQV
-404 DLMIDTQVATAQ
+404 DRMIDTQVETAR

-434 AASVLTTN
+434 AASALTTN

-462 NTISGSTSDVL
+462 NTISRSTSDVL
-473 GEVVSIAELVAERAG
+473 GEVVGIAELVAERAD

-501 EEERKV
+501 EAEREV

-518 STSMMKIAQT
+518 SSSMMKIAQT
-528 ARLCNEAAGEAIGT
+528 ARLCNEAAGDAIGT
-542 TEQAQATVGGTIGGI
+542 TEQAQSTVGDTIEGI

-633 TADISSLVNN
+633 TADIASLVNN

-662 VSGTALAEQAG
+662 VSGTALAERAG
-673 NEMKETRETTAKL
+673 SEMKETRETTAKL
-686 VNLVEQIASDSL
+686 VSLVEQIASDSL
-698 NQAKLSKVLRED
+698 SQAKLSKVLRED

-719 QTYQNLEA
+719 QTFENLET
-727 QMGNTKSLVALSSR
+727 QMGQTQSLVSLSTR
-741 LLESVG
+741 LLTSVG
-747 VFTLPRKISNVTP
+747 VFTLPRTTSNVTA
-760 IDSAVDNAVDVGLQ
+760 IDSAVDTQLK

>member
-1 MKFNPREFIKDNKL
+1 MKFNPREFIKGNKL

-26 AAVAVMALPIALL
+26 TAVAVMALPIALL
-39 TFAVYQAQEEKVS
+39 TFAVYQTQEEKVS
-52 QAVAEEKG
+52 QAVAEEQG

-98 TARVDDKVAA
+98 TTRVDDKVAA
-108 VSSAQSK
+108 VDSAHNK
-115 YASSL
+115 YASML
-120 GESESWQQ
+120 GQSDSWQQ
-128 VENNWQALREDSLN
+128 IAGNWQTLREDNLN
-142 FSEDRGLPEHNLLL
+142 FSQDRGLPEHNLLL
-156 AELFDHGSRV
+156 SELFAHGSRV
-166 ADLSGLSLDPGA
+166 ADQSGLNLDPGN
-178 ESSRMIDFS
+178 ESSRMIDLS

-225 KFIVN
+225 KFIVK
-230 EQIAELK
+230 EQINELK
-237 TDFNLGFKEG
+237 TDFNLAFNEG
-247 TALRAQL
+247 SVLRARL
-254 EPSFLAFI
+254 EPTFLSFI
-262 ESVGRVIEDANIIED
+262 ESVSQVIEDANIIED

-319 SVVDQ
+319 AVVDQ

-330 QARVDAAVATQN
+330 QARVDEAVATQN
-342 VYLGSAAL
+342 IYLGSAAL
-350 ALVIA
+350 ALFVA
-355 LILSVF
+355 LVLSVL
-361 TIRSVTTPIAKLN
+361 TIRSVTTPIARLN

-416 QISEENEQLNDSI
+416 QISDENEQLNDSI

-434 AASVLTTN
+434 AASALTTN

-462 NTISGSTSDVL
+462 NTISRSTSDVL
-473 GEVVSIAELVAERAG
+473 GEVVGIAELVAERAD

-501 EEERKV
+501 EDERKV

-518 STSMMKIAQT
+518 SSSMMKIAQT
-528 ARLCNEAAGEAIGT
+528 ARLCNEAAGDAIGT
-542 TEQAQATVGGTIGGI
+542 TEQAQSTVGDTIEGI

-633 TADISSLVNN
+633 TADIASLVNN

-673 NEMKETRETTAKL
+673 SEMKETRETTAKL
-686 VNLVEQIASDSL
+686 VGLVEQIASDSL

-719 QTYQNLEA
+719 QTYENLDA
-727 QMGNTKSLVALSSR
+727 QMGNTKSLVNLSTR

-747 VFTLPRKISNVTP
+747 VFTLPRKVSNVTP
-760 IDSAVDNAVDVGLQ
+760 IDSALDTGLQ